1 LTFDLDYKVC
11 AEQLSIKRVR
21 FIERDGT

>member
-1 LTFDLDYKVC
+1 LTFDLDYRVC